1 MNLVAAVALVL
12 AQGRGVDSVAGR
24 VRQLADSYLAA
35 YFERHPDE
43 ATLDGVAGGPDD
55 RLPDDSPL
63 ALAAWQAREDA
74 WLAELRAIDPAP
86 FGGRPE
92 AVAYGV
98 MRDALEGAIATRVC
112 RHELWNVGHTGNGAI
127 AIITTLTSLQPVG
140 TEVARRQTL
149 ARWRAIPA
157 YLASEEENQRTG
169 LRLGFSA
176 PRGNVRI
183 TLTQLD
189 SLLGT
194 PLERSPLLD
203 PARRDSTPAFRVEL
217 ERVLTTDVLPA
228 VRRYRDFLER
238 DYLPRARSPIGISAN
253 PDGAACYR
261 ASIRATTGL
270 DLSPDAVHRLGIA
283 TVAALEAE
291 MRVIARRSFRTRDVG
306 ALLGRVR
313 TGPAFTVPARPPMV
327 DAARGA
333 LLRGKAPMAPWV
345 RRLPRA
351 DIVVEPYPAFRE
363 RESVGEWNPPA
374 EDGSRPG
381 IYFLSTYDPGHK
393 ARADLEAL
401 TFHET
406 IPGHHLQGSI
416 ALERGQAIP
425 AIARYFWSPGF
436 GEGWAEYAEQMA
448 DEMGLYSS
456 DTARLGALADITL
469 SAALLVVD
477 TGINAFG
484 WTREQGIAYIR
495 DHTRV
500 PRLRAAV
507 PVDRY
512 PIWPA
517 QGLSYALGR
526 LEIRRLRAAATRAL
540 GSRFDVREFHDRVL
554 TAGEG
559 YDYQP
564 DWSPDGRLVVF
575 ARYAHDAIELQ
586 LLDLAA
592 KTVQPVTGN
601 GAVNVEPRWSPD
613 GTRIAFVSS
622 AYNRRWHIF
631 TVAIASGTLAEG
643 TVTRLT
649 EDRSEERRVGK
660 EGRSRWSP
668 YH

>member
-1 MNLVAAVALVL
+1 MNFVAAVALVL
-12 AQGRGVDSVAGR
+12 AQGSGVDSLAGR
-24 VRQLADSYLAA
+24 VRQVADSYLAA

-55 RLPDDSPL
+55 RLPDDSPR

-127 AIITTLTSLQPVG
+127 AIITALTSLQPVG

-149 ARWRAIPA
+149 ARWRAIPP

-183 TLTQLD
+183 SVTQLD

-203 PARRDSTPAFRVEL
+203 PARRDTTPAFRVEL

-228 VRRYRDFLER
+228 LRGYRDFLER
-238 DYLPRARSPIGISAN
+238 DYLPRARSAIGVSAN

-261 ASIRATTGL
+261 ASIRATTGF
-270 DLSPDAVHRLGIA
+270 DLSPDAVRRLGIA
-283 TVAALEAE
+283 TV
-291 MRVIARRSFRTRDVG
+291 
-306 ALLGRVR
+306 
-313 TGPAFTVPARPPMV
+313 
-327 DAARGA
+327 
-333 LLRGKAPMAPWV
+333 
-345 RRLPRA
+345 
-351 DIVVEPYPAFRE
+351 
-363 RESVGEWNPPA
+363 
-374 EDGSRPG
+374 
-381 IYFLSTYDPGHK
+381 
-393 ARADLEAL
+393 EAL

-436 GEGWAEYAEQMA
+436 GEGWAEYAEQLA

-526 LEIRRLRAAATRAL
+526 LELRRLRAAATRAL
-540 GSRFDVREFHDRVL
+540 GSRFDVRAFHDRVL
-554 TAGEG
+554 A
-559 YDYQP
+559 D
-564 DWSPDGRLVVF
+564 
-575 ARYAHDAIELQ
+575 
-586 LLDLAA
+586 
-592 KTVQPVTGN
+592 
-601 GAVNVEPRWSPD
+601 GAVPLPLLRKNIERW
-613 GTRIAFVSS
+613 IA
-622 AYNRRWHIF
+622 AAR
-631 TVAIASGTLAEG
+631 
-643 TVTRLT
+643 
-649 EDRSEERRVGK
+649 
-660 EGRSRWSP
+660 
-668 YH
+668 

>member
-1 MNLVAAVALVL
+1 MNLVVTAALVL
-12 AQGRGVDSVAGR
+12 TQGLSNDSVPAR
-24 VRQLADSYLAA
+24 VKDLADTYLAA

-43 ATLDGVAGGPDD
+43 ATLDGVADGPHD

-63 ALAAWQAREDA
+63 ALADWRAREDA
-74 WLAELRAIDPAP
+74 WLAELSAIDPASLV
-86 FGGRPE
+86 GRPE
-92 AVAYGV
+92 AVAYAV
-98 MRDALEGAIATRVC
+98 MRNALEGAIATRVC
-112 RHELWNVGHTGNGAI
+112 RSELWNVGHTGNGAI
-127 AIITTLTSLQPVG
+127 AIVASLSALQPVG
-140 TEVARRQTL
+140 TELARRQTL

-228 VRRYRDFLER
+228 ARRYRDFLER
-238 DYLPRARSPIGISAN
+238 DYLPRARSAIGISAN
-253 PDGAACYR
+253 PEGAACYR

-270 DLSPDAVHRLGIA
+270 DLSADAVHRLGIA

-306 ALLGRVR
+306 ALLGRLR
-313 TGPAFTVPARPPMV
+313 TASAFTFRSRPAML
-327 DAARGA
+327 DAARRA
-333 LLRGKAPMAPWV
+333 VLRAKAAMPAWFG
-345 RRLPRA
+345 RLPRA

-381 IYFLSTYDPGHK
+381 IYFLSTYDPIHK

-416 ALERGQAIP
+416 ALERGRAIP

-436 GEGWAEYAEQMA
+436 GEGWAEYAEQLA

-484 WTREQGIAYIR
+484 WSRERAIAYIR

-500 PRLRAAV
+500 PRLRAEV

-526 LEIRRLRAAATRAL
+526 LELRRLRSAAEHAF
-540 GSRFDVREFHDRVL
+540 GSRFDIRAFHDRVL
-554 TAGEG
+554 A
-559 YDYQP
+559 D
-564 DWSPDGRLVVF
+564 
-575 ARYAHDAIELQ
+575 
-586 LLDLAA
+586 
-592 KTVQPVTGN
+592 
-601 GAVNVEPRWSPD
+601 GAVPLPVLRASIERW
-613 GTRIAFVSS
+613 IAT
-622 AYNRRWHIF
+622 AR
-631 TVAIASGTLAEG
+631 
-643 TVTRLT
+643 
-649 EDRSEERRVGK
+649 
-660 EGRSRWSP
+660 
-668 YH
+668 

>member
-12 AQGRGVDSVAGR
+12 AQGRGVDSLAGR

-35 YFERHPDE
+35 YFERHRAE
-43 ATLDGVAGGPDD
+43 ARLAGAAAARPD
-55 RLPDDSPL
+55 RLPADSPL

-127 AIITTLTSLQPVG
+127 AIVASLSALQPVG
-140 TEVARRQTL
+140 TELARRQTL

-228 VRRYRDFLER
+228 ARRYRDFLER
-238 DYLPRARSPIGISAN
+238 DYLPRARSAM
-253 PDGAACYR
+253 
-261 ASIRATTGL
+261 L
-270 DLSPDAVHRLGIA
+270 
-283 TVAALEAE
+283 
-291 MRVIARRSFRTRDVG
+291 
-306 ALLGRVR
+306 
-313 TGPAFTVPARPPMV
+313 
-327 DAARGA
+327 DAARRA
-333 LLRGKAPMAPWV
+333 VLRAKAAMPAWFG
-345 RRLPRA
+345 RLPRA

-381 IYFLSTYDPGHK
+381 IYFLSTYDPIHK

-436 GEGWAEYAEQMA
+436 GEGWAEYAEQLA

-540 GSRFDVREFHDRVL
+540 GSRFDVRAFHDRVL
-554 TAGEG
+554 A
-559 YDYQP
+559 D
-564 DWSPDGRLVVF
+564 
-575 ARYAHDAIELQ
+575 
-586 LLDLAA
+586 
-592 KTVQPVTGN
+592 
-601 GAVNVEPRWSPD
+601 GAVPLPLLRKNIERW
-613 GTRIAFVSS
+613 IA
-622 AYNRRWHIF
+622 AAR
-631 TVAIASGTLAEG
+631 
-643 TVTRLT
+643 
-649 EDRSEERRVGK
+649 
-660 EGRSRWSP
+660 
-668 YH
+668 

>member
-12 AQGRGVDSVAGR
+12 AQGRDVDSFAGR

-127 AIITTLTSLQPVG
+127 AIITALTSLQPVG

-183 TLTQLD
+183 SLTQLD

-203 PARRDSTPAFRVEL
+203 PARRDITPAFRVEL

-228 VRRYRDFLER
+228 LRGYRDFLER
-238 DYLPRARSPIGISAN
+238 DYLPRARSAIGVSAN

-270 DLSPDAVHRLGIA
+270 DLSPDAVRRLGIA

-306 ALLGRVR
+306 ALLERLR
-313 TGPAFTVPARPPMV
+313 TAAAFTFRSRRAML

-333 LLRGKAPMAPWV
+333 VLRAKAAMPAWFG
-345 RRLPRA
+345 RLPRA
-351 DIVVEPYPAFRE
+351 DTRLVRTPSPGRHRSRSLSGISRARE
-363 RESVGEWNPPA
+363 RGRMESAGRGRQSP
-374 EDGSRPG
+374 R
-381 IYFLSTYDPGHK
+381 
-393 ARADLEAL
+393 DLLPE
-401 TFHET
+401 
-406 IPGHHLQGSI
+406 HL
-416 ALERGQAIP
+416 
-425 AIARYFWSPGF
+425 
-436 GEGWAEYAEQMA
+436 
-448 DEMGLYSS
+448 
-456 DTARLGALADITL
+456 
-469 SAALLVVD
+469 
-477 TGINAFG
+477 
-484 WTREQGIAYIR
+484 
-495 DHTRV
+495 
-500 PRLRAAV
+500 
-507 PVDRY
+507 
-512 PIWPA
+512 
-517 QGLSYALGR
+517 
-526 LEIRRLRAAATRAL
+526 
-540 GSRFDVREFHDRVL
+540 
-554 TAGEG
+554 
-559 YDYQP
+559 
-564 DWSPDGRLVVF
+564 
-575 ARYAHDAIELQ
+575 
-586 LLDLAA
+586 
-592 KTVQPVTGN
+592 
-601 GAVNVEPRWSPD
+601 
-613 GTRIAFVSS
+613 
-622 AYNRRWHIF
+622 
-631 TVAIASGTLAEG
+631 
-643 TVTRLT
+643 
-649 EDRSEERRVGK
+649 
-660 EGRSRWSP
+660 
-668 YH
+668 

>member
-24 VRQLADSYLAA
+24 VRQLADSYRAA

-112 RHELWNVGHTGNGAI
+112 RHELWNVGHTGDGAI
-127 AIITTLTSLQPVG
+127 ASITALTSLQPVG

-149 ARWRAIPA
+149 ARWRAIPP
-157 YLASEEENQRTG
+157 YLAREEENQRTG

-183 TLTQLD
+183 SVTQLD

-194 PLERSPLLD
+194 PLGRSPLLD
-203 PARRDSTPAFRVEL
+203 PARRDTTPAFRVDL

-228 VRRYRDFLER
+228 LRGYRDFLER
-238 DYLPRARSPIGISAN
+238 DYLPRARSAIGVSAN

-306 ALLGRVR
+306 ALLERLR
-313 TGPAFTVPARPPMV
+313 TAPAFM
-327 DAARGA
+327 
-333 LLRGKAPMAPWV
+333 
-345 RRLPRA
+345 
-351 DIVVEPYPAFRE
+351 FR
-363 RESVGEWNPPA
+363 
-374 EDGSRPG
+374 
-381 IYFLSTYDPGHK
+381 
-393 ARADLEAL
+393 
-401 TFHET
+401 
-406 IPGHHLQGSI
+406 
-416 ALERGQAIP
+416 
-425 AIARYFWSPGF
+425 SPGF
-436 GEGWAEYAEQMA
+436 GEGWAEYAEQLA
-448 DEMGLYSS
+448 GEMGLYSS

-484 WTREQGIAYIR
+484 WSRERAIAYIR
-495 DHTRV
+495 DRTRV
-500 PRLRAAV
+500 PRLRAEV

-526 LEIRRLRAAATRAL
+526 LEIRRLRTAATRAL
-540 GSRFDVREFHDRVL
+540 GRRFDVREFHDRVL
-554 TAGEG
+554 A
-559 YDYQP
+559 D
-564 DWSPDGRLVVF
+564 
-575 ARYAHDAIELQ
+575 
-586 LLDLAA
+586 
-592 KTVQPVTGN
+592 
-601 GAVNVEPRWSPD
+601 GAVPLPLLRENIERW
-613 GTRIAFVSS
+613 IA
-622 AYNRRWHIF
+622 AAR
-631 TVAIASGTLAEG
+631 
-643 TVTRLT
+643 
-649 EDRSEERRVGK
+649 
-660 EGRSRWSP
+660 
-668 YH
+668 

>member
-1 MNLVAAVALVL
+1 MNFVAAVALVL
-12 AQGRGVDSVAGR
+12 AQGSGVDSLAGR
-24 VRQLADSYLAA
+24 VRQVADSYLAA

-127 AIITTLTSLQPVG
+127 AIITSLTSLQPVG

-149 ARWRAIPA
+149 ARWRAIPP

-183 TLTQLD
+183 SVTQLD

-203 PARRDSTPAFRVEL
+203 PARRDTTPAFRVEL

-228 VRRYRDFLER
+228 LRGYRDFLER
-238 DYLPRARSPIGISAN
+238 DYLPRARSAIGVSAN

-261 ASIRATTGL
+261 ASIRATTGF
-270 DLSPDAVHRLGIA
+270 DLSPDAVRRLGIA

-306 ALLGRVR
+306 ALLERLR
-313 TGPAFTVPARPPMV
+313 TGAAFTFRSRRAML

-333 LLRGKAPMAPWV
+333 VLRAKAAMPAWFG
-345 RRLPRA
+345 RLPRA

-436 GEGWAEYAEQMA
+436 GEGWAEYAEQLA

-540 GSRFDVREFHDRVL
+540 GSRFDVRAFHDRVL
-554 TAGEG
+554 A
-559 YDYQP
+559 D
-564 DWSPDGRLVVF
+564 
-575 ARYAHDAIELQ
+575 
-586 LLDLAA
+586 
-592 KTVQPVTGN
+592 
-601 GAVNVEPRWSPD
+601 GAVPLPLLRKNIERW
-613 GTRIAFVSS
+613 IA
-622 AYNRRWHIF
+622 AAR
-631 TVAIASGTLAEG
+631 
-643 TVTRLT
+643 
-649 EDRSEERRVGK
+649 
-660 EGRSRWSP
+660 
-668 YH
+668 

>member
-12 AQGRGVDSVAGR
+12 AQGRGVDSLAGR

-63 ALAAWQAREDA
+63 A
-74 WLAELRAIDPAP
+74 
-86 FGGRPE
+86 
-92 AVAYGV
+92 
-98 MRDALEGAIATRVC
+98 
-112 RHELWNVGHTGNGAI
+112 
-127 AIITTLTSLQPVG
+127 
-140 TEVARRQTL
+140 
-149 ARWRAIPA
+149 
-157 YLASEEENQRTG
+157 
-169 LRLGFSA
+169 

-183 TLTQLD
+183 SLTQLD

-194 PLERSPLLD
+194 PLGRSPLLD
-203 PARRDSTPAFRVEL
+203 PARRDTTPAFRVEL
-217 ERVLTTDVLPA
+217 ERMLTTDVLPA
-228 VRRYRDFLER
+228 LRGYRDFLER
-238 DYLPRARSPIGISAN
+238 DYLPRARSAIGVSAN

-270 DLSPDAVHRLGIA
+270 DLSPDAVRRLGIA

-306 ALLGRVR
+306 ALLGRLR
-313 TGPAFTVPARPPMV
+313 TAAAFTFRSRRAML

-333 LLRGKAPMAPWV
+333 VLRAKAAMPAWFG
-345 RRLPRA
+345 RLPRA

-436 GEGWAEYAEQMA
+436 GEGWAEYAEQLA

-495 DHTRV
+495 DRTRV
-500 PRLRAAV
+500 PRLRAEV

-512 PIWPA
+512 PIW
-517 QGLSYALGR
+517 
-526 LEIRRLRAAATRAL
+526 
-540 GSRFDVREFHDRVL
+540 
-554 TAGEG
+554 
-559 YDYQP
+559 
-564 DWSPDGRLVVF
+564 
-575 ARYAHDAIELQ
+575 
-586 LLDLAA
+586 
-592 KTVQPVTGN
+592 
-601 GAVNVEPRWSPD
+601 
-613 GTRIAFVSS
+613 
-622 AYNRRWHIF
+622 
-631 TVAIASGTLAEG
+631 
-643 TVTRLT
+643 
-649 EDRSEERRVGK
+649 RSEEHTS
-660 EGRSRWSP
+660 ELQSRQ
-668 YH
+668 YLVCRLLLEKKKDERHDHEL

>member
-1 MNLVAAVALVL
+1 MNLVVTAALVL
-12 AQGRGVDSVAGR
+12 TQGLSNDSVPAR
-24 VRQLADSYLAA
+24 VKDLADTYLAA

-43 ATLDGVAGGPDD
+43 ATLDGVADGPHD

-63 ALAAWQAREDA
+63 ALADWRAREDA
-74 WLAELRAIDPAP
+74 WLAELSAIDPASLV
-86 FGGRPE
+86 GRPE
-92 AVAYGV
+92 AVAYAV
-98 MRDALEGAIATRVC
+98 MRNALEGAIATRVC
-112 RHELWNVGHTGNGAI
+112 RSELWNVGHTGNGAI
-127 AIITTLTSLQPVG
+127 AIVASLSALQPVG
-140 TEVARRQTL
+140 TELARRQTL

-228 VRRYRDFLER
+228 ARRYRDFLER
-238 DYLPRARSPIGISAN
+238 DYLPRARSAIGISAN
-253 PDGAACYR
+253 PEGAACYR

-270 DLSPDAVHRLGIA
+270 DLSADAVHRLGIA

-306 ALLGRVR
+306 ALLGRLR
-313 TGPAFTVPARPPMV
+313 TASAFTFRSRPAML
-327 DAARGA
+327 DAARRA
-333 LLRGKAPMAPWV
+333 VLRAKAAMPAWFG
-345 RRLPRA
+345 RLPRA

-381 IYFLSTYDPGHK
+381 IYFLSTYDPIHK

-416 ALERGQAIP
+416 ALERGRAIP

-436 GEGWAEYAEQMA
+436 GEGWAEYAEQLA

-484 WTREQGIAYIR
+484 WSRERAIAYIR

-500 PRLRAAV
+500 PRLRAEV

-526 LEIRRLRAAATRAL
+526 LELRRLRLAAEHAL
-540 GSRFDVREFHDRVL
+540 RSRFDIKVFHDRVL
-554 TAGEG
+554 A
-559 YDYQP
+559 D
-564 DWSPDGRLVVF
+564 
-575 ARYAHDAIELQ
+575 
-586 LLDLAA
+586 
-592 KTVQPVTGN
+592 
-601 GAVNVEPRWSPD
+601 GAVPLPVLRASIERW
-613 GTRIAFVSS
+613 IAT
-622 AYNRRWHIF
+622 AR
-631 TVAIASGTLAEG
+631 
-643 TVTRLT
+643 
-649 EDRSEERRVGK
+649 
-660 EGRSRWSP
+660 
-668 YH
+668 